1 MDWMLYKV
9 FILTC
14 AVSIISFS
22 HISFTSL
29 MQSRFYI
36 ALTSVAILASS
47 IPGTSFAAAYPEVN
61 CNTQQA
67 FESNSCDQC
76 FDGGTIKAGDT
87 LGRLI
92 DTWTNRGSN
101 DQIAYKDEQKWP
113 DVVNIGGSNTL
124 WSMNPKDPNEFWT
137 YGKGVIWTKA
147 PAASGSVA
155 RDQFILGPG
164 KNVSFIEADALGS
177 TYTLVSTDKKN
188 GELIGI
194 AKFPVVYRDTDP
206 FGKEGNPDTHYEC
219 VAYKAPVI
227 ATTPKPVPPKATQ
240 THTGPQE
247 VILIIA
253 ALLLGLLTV
262 LVVKK
267 KSI

>member
-1 MDWMLYKV
+1 
-9 FILTC
+9 
-14 AVSIISFS
+14 
-22 HISFTSL
+22 
-29 MQSRFYI
+29 MQSRFHI
-36 ALTSVAILASS
+36 ALVSAALIVSTLPS
-47 IPGTSFAAAYPEVN
+47 TSFAAAYPEVN
-61 CNTQQA
+61 CSVHQA

-76 FDGGTIKAGDT
+76 FDGGTLQAGDT
-87 LGRLI
+87 LGRLV

-113 DVVNIGGSNTL
+113 DIVNIGGSNTL
-124 WSMNPKDPNEFWT
+124 WNMNPKDPNEFWT
-137 YGKGVIWTKA
+137 FGKGVIWTKSS
-147 PAASGSVA
+147 AASGSVA

-194 AKFPVVYRDTDP
+194 AKFPVVYRETDA

-253 ALLLGLLTV
+253 ALLLGLMTV
-262 LVVKK
+262 LIVKK

>member
-1 MDWMLYKV
+1 
-9 FILTC
+9 
-14 AVSIISFS
+14 
-22 HISFTSL
+22 
-29 MQSRFYI
+29 MQHR
-36 ALTSVAILASS
+36 LHMILASVVFIAS
-47 IPGTSFAAAYPEVN
+47 IAPSTSFATAYPEIN
-61 CNTQQA
+61 CATQKA

-188 GELIGI
+188 GELIGL
-194 AKFPVVYRDTDP
+194 AKFPVVYRETDA
-206 FGKEGNPDTHYEC
+206 FGKEGAADTHYEC

-227 ATTPKPVPPKATQ
+227 ATTPKPIPPKATQ
-240 THTGPQE
+240 TQTGPQE
-247 VILIIA
+247 VILVIA